1 MFKPGTERV
10 MDGSVFTRE
19 RPVFVA
25 ADNRRARRLRYGGA
39 AAALIACL
47 WVAALAVGMLG
58 TGRLPG
64 LSLPSG
70 VRGADHDLREGAPT
84 QAKPSSERSRV
95 AVAKAPTTRLTPRV
109 ATRSEPVRRPAR
121 ARRSPA
127 ATARRAVPTRNVAE
141 PAPPAEAAEAS
152 PVTQPAPTPA
162 PAPAP
167 PPKQGWARQGYAAPP
182 GETRRIEA
190 QQPAAPPAPAPAQ
203 PQPAPAPP
211 GQQKKAEDPNPKG

>member
-25 ADNRRARRLRYGGA
+25 ADNRRARRLRFGGG

-64 LSLPSG
+64 FSLPSG
-70 VRGADHDLREGAPT
+70 VRGAEHDVRERAPAK
-84 QAKPSSERSRV
+84 AKPSSKRSRV
-95 AVAKAPTTRLTPRV
+95 AVAKAPTARLAPRV

-121 ARRSPA
+121 ARRSS
-127 ATARRAVPTRNVAE
+127 ATPARRAIPLRTRN
-141 PAPPAEAAEAS
+141 AAEA
-152 PVTQPAPTPA
+152 PLVTQPAPTPA
-162 PAPAP
+162 PAPAPP

>member
-25 ADNRRARRLRYGGA
+25 ADNRRARRLRFGGGA
-39 AAALIACL
+39 AGLIACL

-64 LSLPSG
+64 FSLPSG
-70 VRGADHDLREGAPT
+70 VRGAEHDVRERAPAK
-84 QAKPSSERSRV
+84 AKPSSERSRV
-95 AVAKAPTTRLTPRV
+95 AVAKQPTARLEPRV
-109 ATRSEPVRRPAR
+109 AARSEPVRRPAR

-127 ATARRAVPTRNVAE
+127 TPARRTVPLPTRNVAE
-141 PAPPAEAAEAS
+141 PAPPADAAEAP

-162 PAPAP
+162 PP
-167 PPKQGWARQGYAAPP
+167 PPKQGWASQGYAAPP

-190 QQPAAPPAPAPAQ
+190 QQPAAPPAPAQ